1 MPCGFQNPSKGTTKS
16 QYHGWR
22 NQSRACKITDHH
34 KKRKKENYCTK
45 KLQSAIIHWYH
56 LKWRHPGQTRTLQ
69 TIKEHFDWPGMS
81 SKIKEYV
88 KACEVCQK
96 FKITVPKIYGKI
108 PLKNV
113 THVTPFEHIQVDLAG
128 PWKILLEH
136 EEGKQAQSQIWIST
150 ILDIGSNWIKMH
162 PITNKQSPNIAQI
175 FNNEW
180 LCQYPRP
187 IEITYDRYT
196 RKI

>member
-1 MPCGFQNPSKGTTKS
+1 
-16 QYHGWR
+16 
-22 NQSRACKITDHH
+22 
-34 KKRKKENYCTK
+34 
-45 KLQSAIIHWYH
+45 
-56 LKWRHPGQTRTLQ
+56 
-69 TIKEHFDWPGMS
+69 MS

-187 IEITYDRYT
+187 IEVTYDT
-196 RKI
+196 RGKFSGIDFQERLQSYGIVQKPTTIKNPQANGFVKRIHLTIGDHLRGIKFMQKEEWHAELYAILQSIA